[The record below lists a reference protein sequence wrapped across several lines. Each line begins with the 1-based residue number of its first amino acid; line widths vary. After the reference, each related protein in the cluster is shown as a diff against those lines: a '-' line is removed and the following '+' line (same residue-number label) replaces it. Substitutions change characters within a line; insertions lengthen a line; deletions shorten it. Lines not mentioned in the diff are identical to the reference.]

1 MSLTLLALSLAP
13 GIVIA
18 IYFYMKDNHEKEPLR
33 AIVFSF
39 FLGCL
44 SVIPAILLETL
55 FMNYFP
61 SDNMNIPLT
70 LINAFIFVAGAEE
83 LSKYFM
89 LKYYFKNPNFNEPYD
104 GIFYGVIISLGFA
117 AVENISYVIDG
128 GVSVGILRMF
138 TAVPAHAI
146 FGAIMGYYFGLAWQD
161 KENKTLYMLRG
172 LVSAIILHG
181 TYDFFLFQQ
190 NYPALGLVSI
200 LGVFLCWKLVTKAIN
215 IHNDNSPHKELN

>member
-13 GIVIA
+13 GIAIA
-18 IYFYMKDNHEKEPLR
+18 IFFYIKDKHEKEPLR

-55 FMNYFP
+55 FMSYFP
-61 SDNMNIPLT
+61 TDNMNIPLT

-83 LSKYFM
+83 LSKYIMFN
-89 LKYYFKNPNFNEPYD
+89 YYFKSPNFNEPYD
-104 GIFYGVIISLGFA
+104 GIFYG
-117 AVENISYVIDG
+117 
-128 GVSVGILRMF
+128 GVLRMF

-146 FGAIMGYYFGLAWQD
+146 FGAVMGYYFGLAWQD
-161 KENKTLYMLRG
+161 RENKTIYMLRG
-172 LVSAIILHG
+172 LVAAIILHG

-190 NYPALGLVSI
+190 NYPALGLISI

-215 IHNDNSPHKELN
+215 IHNDNSPHKKIS

>member
-13 GIVIA
+13 GIAIA
-18 IYFYMKDNHEKEPLR
+18 IFFYIKDKHEKEPLR
-33 AIVFSF
+33 AIFFSF

-55 FMNYFP
+55 FMSYFP
-61 SDNMNIPLT
+61 TDNMNIPLT

-83 LSKYFM
+83 LSKYIMFN
-89 LKYYFKNPNFNEPYD
+89 YYFKSPNFNEPYD
-104 GIFYGVIISLGFA
+104 GIFYGVMISLGFA
-117 AVENISYVIDG
+117 AVENISYVMDG
-128 GVSVGILRMF
+128 GFSVGVLRMF

-146 FGAIMGYYFGLAWQD
+146 FGAVMGYYFGLAWQD
-161 KENKTLYMLRG
+161 RENKTIYMLRG
-172 LVSAIILHG
+172 LVAAIILHG

-190 NYPALGLVSI
+190 NYPALGLISI

-215 IHNDNSPHKELN
+215 IHNDNSPHKKIS

>member
-1 MSLTLLALSLAP
+1 MTLTLLALSLAP
-13 GIVIA
+13 GIAIA
-18 IYFYMKDNHEKEPLR
+18 IYFYIKDKHEKEPLR

-55 FMNYFP
+55 FMSYFP

-89 LKYYFKNPNFNEPYD
+89 LNYYFKSPNFNEPYD
-104 GIFYGVIISLGFA
+104 GIFYGVMISLGFA
-117 AVENISYVIDG
+117 AVENISYVLDG
-128 GVSVGILRMF
+128 GISVGVLRMF

-146 FGAIMGYYFGLAWQD
+146 FGAIMGYYFGLAWQN
-161 KENKTLYMLRG
+161 KENKTVYMLRG
-172 LVSAIILHG
+172 LVAAIILHG

-200 LGVFLCWKLVTKAIN
+200 LGVFLCWKLVTKAMK
-215 IHNDNSPHKELN
+215 IHNGNSPHELIN